1 MFAQQLQAIVC
12 VELVSS
18 TMSEIGLSVDNTN
31 ENNVSY
37 IYVHVHITS
46 GNDNQTTYKL
56 L

>member
-18 TMSEIGLSVDNTN
+18 TMSEIGLSVDNAN

-37 IYVHVHITS
+37 MFMYI
-46 GNDNQTTYKL
+46 
-56 L
+56 